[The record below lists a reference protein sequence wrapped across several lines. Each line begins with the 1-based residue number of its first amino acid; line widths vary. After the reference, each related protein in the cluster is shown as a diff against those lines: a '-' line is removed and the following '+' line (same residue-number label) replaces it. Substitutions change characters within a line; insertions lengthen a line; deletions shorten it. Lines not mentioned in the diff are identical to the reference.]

1 MGVVGPQVD
10 LTYPY
15 SYLGEG
21 ADALAQ
27 LNKGGKFAELLA
39 KASKPAVVVGPGILK
54 RADRDAVLQ
63 QVKTCSTTV
72 CLIRCWN
79 HILGS
84 STFVV
89 HNINLSMW

>member
-27 LNKGGKFAELLA
+27 LSKGGKFAELLA
-39 KASKPAVVVGPGILK
+39 NASRPAIVVGPGILK
-54 RADRDAVLQ
+54 RADRDAILQ
-63 QVKTCSTTV
+63 QASFCM
-72 CLIRCWN
+72 I
-79 HILGS
+79 
-84 STFVV
+84 
-89 HNINLSMW
+89 NIDICDLALVLLAFSV